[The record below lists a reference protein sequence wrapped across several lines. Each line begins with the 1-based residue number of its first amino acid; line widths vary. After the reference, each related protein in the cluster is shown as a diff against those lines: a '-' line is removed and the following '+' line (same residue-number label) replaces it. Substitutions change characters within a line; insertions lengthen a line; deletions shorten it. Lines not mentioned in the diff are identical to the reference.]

1 MEMLD
6 AVTAYDLKKKY
17 AGFTALY
24 GLNLEIAK
32 GSVFSIVGSAG
43 CGKTTAL
50 RLFAGLCEPT
60 GGECTVLGYSP
71 YHESRKLHDLMG
83 VVTDTTKLYEKMTV
97 NQNLQFF
104 AKLYGVEANDAI
116 DRISFLLHRLDI
128 WEFRDK
134 LVKDLSTSALQKAN
148 ISRAL
153 IHKPKILLL
162 DEPTEGLD
170 METTLLVRSM
180 ISHIVDEE
188 EATVLITTRHLMHAE
203 ALSENYAIME
213 KGELIARGT
222 LESLRR
228 ISGMKIKAALRL
240 ADDSTPPVGFFH
252 KDGLWMKNIQKES
265 EMPAL
270 LYKAMQEDCK
280 VYEATIIYPT
290 LENIYD
296 AFLNGTDTLQESE
309 ELYAGEPQDTDDGEP
324 QPAEGDETRE
334 GADRTE
340 PEHGTETEEDGN
352 AESAAEPGDT
362 PADPGAGEYAGGEA
376 EETVFSVV
384 DH

>member
-6 AVTAYDLKKKY
+6 AITAYDLKKKY
-17 AGFTALY
+17 AGFTALH
-24 GLNLEIAK
+24 GLNLEITR

-71 YHESRKLHDLMG
+71 YHEPRRLHELMG
-83 VVTDTTKLYEKMTV
+83 VVTDTTRLYDRMTV
-97 NQNLQFF
+97 NQNLHFY
-104 AKLYGVEANDAI
+104 AKLYGIEINDAI

-128 WEFRDK
+128 WEYRDK
-134 LVKDLSTSALQKAN
+134 LVKDLPTNALQKAN

-170 METTLLVRSM
+170 METMLLVRGM
-180 ISHIVDEE
+180 IAHIVTEE
-188 EATVLITTRHLMHAE
+188 EATVLITTRHLIHAE

-228 ISGMKIKAALRL
+228 MSGLKIKAALRL
-240 ADDSTPPVGFFH
+240 ADDSAPPAGFFR
-252 KDGLWMKNIQKES
+252 KDDLWMKNIQQES

-270 LYKAMQEDCK
+270 IQKAMQEGCK
-280 VYEATIIYPT
+280 VYEANIVHPT

-296 AFLNGTDTLQESE
+296 AFLNGIDTLQESE
-309 ELYAGEPQDTDDGEP
+309 EIYAGEPQDTDDGEP
-324 QPAEGDETRE
+324 QPAERDETDE
-334 GADRTE
+334 GAERTE
-340 PEHGTETEEDGN
+340 PEYGDETEEYGD
-352 AESAAEPGDT
+352 AAAAAGPGD
-362 PADPGAGEYAGGEA
+362 AFEEPGAGQPARGEA

>member
-17 AGFTALY
+17 AGFTALH
-24 GLNLEIAK
+24 GLNLEITK

-71 YHESRKLHDLMG
+71 YHEPRRLHEQMG
-83 VVTDTTKLYEKMTV
+83 VVTDTTRLYDKMTV

-104 AKLYGVEANDAI
+104 AKLYGVDANDAI

-128 WEFRDK
+128 WEYRDRM
-134 LVKDLSTSALQKAN
+134 VKDLPTSALQKAN

-170 METTLLVRSM
+170 METTLLVRGM
-180 ISHIVDEE
+180 IAHIVTEE
-188 EATVLITTRHLMHAE
+188 EATVLITTRHLVHAE
-203 ALSENYAIME
+203 TLSENYAIME
-213 KGELIARGT
+213 KGELVARGT

-228 ISGMKIKAALRL
+228 MSGLKIKAALRI
-240 ADDSTPPVGFFH
+240 ADGSAKPVGFFQR
-252 KDGLWMKNIQKES
+252 DGLWMKNIQQES

-270 LYKAMQEDCK
+270 LQKAMQGGCQ
-280 VYEATIIYPT
+280 VFEANILYPT
-290 LENIYD
+290 LEDIYD
-296 AFLNGTDTLQESE
+296 AFLNETDTVQESE
-309 ELYAGEPQDTDDGEP
+309 EIYAGEPQDTDDAEP
-324 QPAEGDETRE
+324 QPPEGDETGE
-334 GADRTE
+334 GPDRTE
-340 PEHGTETEEDGN
+340 PEYGAKAEEYGD
-352 AESAAEPGDT
+352 AAAGPGDA
-362 PADPGAGEYAGGEA
+362 PAEPGAGEPAGGEA

>member
-17 AGFTALY
+17 AGFTALH
-24 GLNLEIAK
+24 GLNLEITK

-71 YHESRKLHDLMG
+71 YHEPRRLHELMG
-83 VVTDTTKLYEKMTV
+83 VVTETTRLYEKMTI

-104 AKLYGVEANDAI
+104 AKLYGIEVNDAI

-128 WEFRDK
+128 WEYRDK
-134 LVKDLSTSALQKAN
+134 PVKDLPTSVLQKAN

-153 IHKPKILLL
+153 VHKPKILLL

-170 METTLLVRSM
+170 METTLLVRGM
-180 ISHIVDEE
+180 IAHIVTEE
-188 EATVLITTRHLMHAE
+188 EATVLITTRHLLHAQ

-228 ISGMKIKAALRL
+228 ISGLKIKAALRL
-240 ADDSTPPVGFFH
+240 AEGSAPPAGFFNR
-252 KDGLWMKNIQKES
+252 DGLWMKNIGQES
-265 EMPAL
+265 EMPVL
-270 LYKAMQEDCK
+270 LSKAMQEGCK
-280 VYEATIIYPT
+280 VYEANIIYPT

-296 AFLNGTDTLQESE
+296 AFLNGADTLQESE
-309 ELYAGEPQDTDDGEP
+309 EIYAGEPQDTDDGKP
-324 QPAEGDETRE
+324 QPEERDEADEGP
-334 GADRTE
+334 DRAE
-340 PEHGTETEEDGN
+340 PEHGAETEEYRN
-352 AESAAEPGDT
+352 AAAAADPGDA
-362 PADPGAGEYAGGEA
+362 PADPGSAEPAGGEA

-384 DH
+384 DY